1 MDVEKQLMVIFNVVI
16 DEMKSNKEFKMR
28 IEDALSN
35 KESEIPNNIVES
47 KAKKRGR
54 NSAVLNP
61 NIIALKGEIILRGE
75 LDKLEVVQL
84 KDIISQYA
92 MDSSKLTNRWRS
104 KEKLMNYIV
113 EVSFNRISKGDVFR

>member
-54 NSAVLNP
+54 KSAVLNP
-61 NIIALKGEIILRGE
+61 NIIALKGEIILREE